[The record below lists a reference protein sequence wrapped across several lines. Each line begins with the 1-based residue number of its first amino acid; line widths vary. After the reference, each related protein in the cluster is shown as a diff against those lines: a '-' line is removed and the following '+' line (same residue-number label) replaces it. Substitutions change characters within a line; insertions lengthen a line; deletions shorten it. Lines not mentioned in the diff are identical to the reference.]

1 MCPLLLG
8 EWLDKLWWLK
18 TAYPL
23 EIMDE
28 MYTQNTKDLKIIVL
42 REKSKKQNELENK
55 AAFM

>member
-1 MCPLLLG
+1 
-8 EWLDKLWWLK
+8 
-18 TAYPL
+18 
-23 EIMDE
+23 MDE